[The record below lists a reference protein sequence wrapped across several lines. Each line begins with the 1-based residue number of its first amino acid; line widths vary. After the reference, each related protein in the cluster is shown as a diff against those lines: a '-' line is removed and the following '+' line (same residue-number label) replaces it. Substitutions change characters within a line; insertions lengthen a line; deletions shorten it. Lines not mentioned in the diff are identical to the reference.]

1 MLSFALGIV
10 ASLLYITSMKILGK
24 GFFLMMH
31 LIAVGFLL
39 LSMFT
44 TTSGLVIAL
53 ALIAIVVSFISI
65 YFKYLKTQDISIQQI
80 LSTIMFL
87 CICLALFLEVH
98 NTKHIRHET
107 LELLRVFFG
116 GLLLGGSL
124 TAMLLG
130 HWYLVQPGLNR
141 TPVKKM
147 CEATL
152 ILLAIVC
159 AGWLFSPSMLQV
171 FSGTIKDGWDGM
183 LANMWAGASVASFI
197 ILIMSLKALAEKSY
211 TAVMATT
218 GLLYLAILLIAGVEL
233 IPRSIFS

>member
-1 MLSFALGIV
+1 M
-10 ASLLYITSMKILGK
+10 ASIIYIGSMKILGK

-31 LIAVGFLL
+31 LIAIGFLFISAL
-39 LSMFT
+39 LAML
-44 TTSGLVIAL
+44 GVIPVIL
-53 ALIAIVVSFISI
+53 IILSSIAI
-65 YFKYLKTQDISIQQI
+65 YFLYWQKEDLRLQQI
-80 LSTIMFL
+80 LSSLSFVGICFL
-87 CICLALFLEVH
+87 LFVEVH
-98 NTKHIRHET
+98 NTKNIRKEV
-107 LELLRVFFG
+107 LELFRVFFG

-147 CEATL
+147 CEATIVLL
-152 ILLAIVC
+152 IIVC
-159 AGWLFSPSMLQV
+159 AGWLINPSMLQV
-171 FSGTIKDGWDGM
+171 FSGEIKDGWNGM
-183 LANMWAGASVASFI
+183 LANMWVGASIASLV

-218 GLLYLAILLIAGVEL
+218 GLLYLAILMIAGVEL